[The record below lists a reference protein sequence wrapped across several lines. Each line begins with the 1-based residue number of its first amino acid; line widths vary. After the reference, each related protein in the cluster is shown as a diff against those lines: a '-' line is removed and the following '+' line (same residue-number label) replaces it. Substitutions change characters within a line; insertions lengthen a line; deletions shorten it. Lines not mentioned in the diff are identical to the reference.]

1 VLVLRRSDIWR
12 VMFLKSMEWEDNIW
26 DALKYA
32 VTGMPVFV
40 RKRALRKIIEASEEN
55 ARTRNSEIVQAP
67 DLISAAKE
75 KVPESVQSSCFTA
88 LCEYGVEV
96 D

>member
-1 VLVLRRSDIWR
+1 
-12 VMFLKSMEWEDNIW
+12 MKTMEWEEQVW

-40 RKRALRKIIEASEEN
+40 RKKALRKIIEASEDN
-55 ARTRNSEIVQAP
+55 AKNRDSEIVQAP
-67 DLISAAKE
+67 DLVSAAKE
-75 KVPESVQSSCFTA
+75 KVPKSVQSSCFTA
-88 LCEYGVEV
+88 LREYGISV

>member
-1 VLVLRRSDIWR
+1 MSI
-12 VMFLKSMEWEDNIW
+12 LKSMEWEEKVW

-40 RKRALRKIIEASEEN
+40 RKRAFRKIIEASEDN
-55 ARTRNSEIVQAP
+55 ARSRNSEIVQSP
-67 DLISAAKE
+67 DLVSAAKE

-88 LCEYGVEV
+88 LREYGVKV

>member
-1 VLVLRRSDIWR
+1 MNL
-12 VMFLKSMEWEDNIW
+12 LKSMEWEGNVW

-40 RKRALRKIIEASEEN
+40 RKGALRKIIEASEEN
-55 ARTRNSEIVQAP
+55 ARTRDSEIVQAP

-75 KVPESVQSSCFTA
+75 KVPKSVQSSCFTA
-88 LCEYGVEV
+88 LREYGVDV

>member
-1 VLVLRRSDIWR
+1 MRI
-12 VMFLKSMEWEDNIW
+12 LKTMEWEGKVW

-55 ARTRNSEIVQAP
+55 ARKRASDTVQAP
-67 DLISAAKE
+67 DLISAARE
-75 KVPESVQSSCFTA
+75 KVPESVQSSCFIA
-88 LCEYGVEV
+88 LREYGIDVE
-96 D
+96 

>member
-1 VLVLRRSDIWR
+1 MLVLGRSDIR
-12 VMFLKSMEWEDNIW
+12 GMRFLKSMEWEGIVW

-40 RKRALRKIIEASEEN
+40 RKKALRKIVEASEDN
-55 ARTRNSEIVQAP
+55 ARTRDSEIVQAP

-75 KVPESVQSSCFTA
+75 KVPKSVQSSCFTA
-88 LCEYGVEV
+88 LREYGVKV

>member
-1 VLVLRRSDIWR
+1 
-12 VMFLKSMEWEDNIW
+12 MEWDEKVW

-40 RKRALRKIIEASEEN
+40 RKKALRKIIETSEEN
-55 ARTRNSEIVQAP
+55 ARYRNSEIVQTT
-67 DLISAAKE
+67 DLVSAAKE
-75 KVPESVQSSCFTA
+75 KVPKSVQSSCFTA
-88 LCEYGVEV
+88 LREYGVDV